1 MPGAL
6 YGSSIRPPFD
16 VYFAETGSR
25 MTFAMASLNA
35 GWSARI
41 IALNT
46 KDIKSV
52 KLVWSSVSSPGQV
65 TLRIETDDGKGKP
78 SGSLYDANAVITG
91 IVPSAGVQTYTFAT
105 TPTTGLTA
113 GALYHVVVL
122 TTTGGTTQT
131 LVSGMSSAYHNRYPI
146 RALTAADG
154 TTRSNF
160 TEVNY
165 NPTAS
170 FILDDDSEDSLNC
183 SPYYDRP
190 SYPAAV
196 LYGTIGIG
204 SKITLLASVK
214 VIGIHINL
222 LVKVGTPAGGVIAE
236 IRNSSDAVVSGTQVT
251 LDKDQIG
258 SAQSLYFPF
267 VSEVTLAAGTY
278 RIVARS
284 PDSANSSN
292 CWRTYYSLF
301 ISSAVVADNFRYT
314 TCPDISSPSWTDSTT
329 ADIGFALAVS
339 VDVAATG
346 GGLITHAG
354 MTGGVNG

>member
-25 MTFAMASLNA
+25 TTFAMASLNT
-35 GWSARI
+35 GWSGRF

-65 TLRIETDDGKGKP
+65 TLRIETDDGAGKP

-91 IVPSAGVQTYTFAT
+91 IVPAAGIQTYTFSSV
-105 TPTTGLTA
+105 PTTGLTS
-113 GALYHVVVL
+113 GSIYHVVVL

-131 LVSGMSSAYHNRYPI
+131 IVSGMSSANHNRYPI
-146 RALTAADG
+146 RTLTAADG

-183 SPYYDRP
+183 SPYYDRTL
-190 SYPAAV
+190 AAHI
-196 LYGTIGIG
+196 YGTVATGN
-204 SKITLLASVK
+204 KITLLASVK
-214 VIGIHINL
+214 VIGIVIPFL
-222 LVKVGTPAGGVIAE
+222 QKVGTPAGAVIAE
-236 IRNSSDAVVSGTQVT
+236 IRNSSDGVVSGTQITVS
-251 LDKDQIG
+251 KDVWGG
-258 SAQSLYFPF
+258 STCGYFPF
-267 VSEVTLAAGTY
+267 ASEVTLTAGTY
-278 RIVARS
+278 RIVVRS
-284 PDSANSSN
+284 PDSVNSSN

-301 ISSAVVADNFRYT
+301 ISSAVVAANFRYT

-329 ADIGFALAVS
+329 GDIGFALAVS